1 MQALIKMMTQILQNG
16 APTEMLSLFEFSEN
30 EREGQQVL
38 NALASSKINTL
49 KELNLGQLV

>member
-16 APTEMLSLFEFSEN
+16 APTEMLSLFEFSKN

-49 KELNLGQLV
+49 KELNLGQLA

>member
-30 EREGQQVL
+30 DREGQQVL

-49 KELNLGQLV
+49 KELNLGQLA